1 MYSLRKNSSHFL
13 FLLLVSCLAA
23 CGKKEIF
30 YEKSV
35 EFPAETSPEEKVK
48 MAASV
53 VPSQKQLDWQ
63 KLELTA
69 FIHFGIN
76 TFTGK
81 EWGNGKEDPALFNPT
96 ELNTEQ
102 WVKNLHDAGMRMVI
116 LTAKHH
122 DGFCLWPTKT
132 TKHSVG
138 SSPWKNGKGDVV
150 KELKEACEKYNMKFG
165 IYLSPWDQNASMY
178 GTDAYN
184 DFFIAQLTEL
194 LSNYGKVDEVWFD
207 GANGEGPNG
216 KKQVY
221 DWEAYYATIKKL
233 QPQALTA
240 VMGED
245 VRWVGTETGYG
256 RETEWSVTPLAP
268 GGSKENQQIKQTL
281 KLSATS
287 EDLGSRELV
296 AKADQLYWF
305 PAEVDVSIRPGWFYH
320 PEQDEQV
327 KSLAKMVDIY
337 FNSVGKNAVLLLNI
351 PLDKRGLIHE
361 NDVAILRELRNY
373 LDQMYAVN
381 LAATEEGKY
390 ASLFD
395 QDYDSYYSFEGPKG
409 EIVLDFGVE
418 KTFNVLELQEYIPR
432 GQKIERFT
440 LMAWLDN
447 EWKEVAQST
456 TVGYKKFKRFEKV
469 TTDKVKL
476 RIDQSRGNVFLNRL
490 ALYKAPDVLTDPRIS
505 RNKEGW
511 VRIETEMMGPEIYY
525 TLDGSEPS
533 PESTRYKTPFE
544 LKEGGV
550 VKAKAFVD
558 GNSRSSE
565 VISKEF
571 DIAPAGWQVVDISAE
586 HENFPAALAID
597 GLAETMWHTPWKGEA
612 AIAHP
617 HYISVD
623 MGREH
628 VLTGFHYSPR
638 AGESKSGTVL
648 GYKFWV
654 SHDGENWKQIDAGN
668 FSNMKNNPIA
678 QKVYFDAPVQ
688 TRYFRF
694 ESTRGIYD
702 DEVWVSAGEIGV
714 LTR

>member
-1 MYSLRKNSSHFL
+1 MDSLRKNKSFFF
-13 FLLLVSCLAA
+13 FLLLASCLTA

-35 EFPAETSPEEKVK
+35 VFPAEASLEEKMK
-48 MAASV
+48 MAERV

-81 EWGNGKEDPALFNPT
+81 EWGNGKEDPAIFNPT
-96 ELNTEQ
+96 DLDTEQ
-102 WVKNLHDAGMRMVI
+102 WVKNLYDAGMRMVI

-132 TKHSVG
+132 TKHSVA

-150 KELKEACEKYNMKFG
+150 KELKEACEKYDMKFG
-165 IYLSPWDQNASMY
+165 IYLSPWDQNASIY

-233 QPQALTA
+233 QPQAVTA

-268 GGSKENQQIKQTL
+268 CGAEENQQIKQAL

-287 EDLGSRELV
+287 EDLGSSELI
-296 AKADQLYWF
+296 AKASQLFWF

-337 FNSVGKNAVLLLNI
+337 FNSVGRNAVLLLNI
-351 PLDKRGLIHE
+351 PPDKRGLVHE
-361 NDVAILRELRNY
+361 NDIAVLKELRNY

-381 LAATEEGKY
+381 LAASEEGKY

-395 QDYDSYYSFEGPKG
+395 QEYDSYYSLKGPKG

-432 GQKIERFT
+432 GQKIESFT

-447 EWKEVAQST
+447 EWKQVIQST
-456 TVGYKKFKRFEKV
+456 TVGYKKLKRFEKV

-476 RIDQSRGNVFLNRL
+476 SIDQSRGDVFLNKL
-490 ALYKAPDVLTDPRIS
+490 ALYEAPDVLTDPRIS

-511 VRIETEMMGPEIYY
+511 VSIETEMMGPEIYY
-525 TLDGSEPS
+525 TLDGTEPT
-533 PESTRYKTPFE
+533 PESTPYKAPFE
-544 LKEGGV
+544 LKEEGV
-550 VKAKAFVD
+550 VKAKAFVED
-558 GNSRSSE
+558 GKRSSE
-565 VISKEF
+565 IISKEF
-571 DIAPAGWQVVDISAE
+571 DIAPFNWQVMDFSAE

-597 GLAETMWHTPWKGEA
+597 GLVETMWHTPWKGEA
-612 AIAHP
+612 AITHP
-617 HYISVD
+617 HHISVD
-623 MGREH
+623 MGEEH

-648 GYKFWV
+648 SYKFWV
-654 SHDGENWKQIDAGN
+654 SSDGKNWKQVLKGN

-678 QKVYFDAPVQ
+678 KKVYFKAPLPA
-688 TRYFRF
+688 RYFRF
-694 ESTRGIYD
+694 ESSRGIYE
-702 DEVWVSAGEIGV
+702 DEAWTSAGEIGV
-714 LTR
+714 LTK